1 MEGSTSHRRR
11 HHVPKV
17 QLLLVSAAV
26 ILVIVAFAVYDAS
39 YEKGFRGGRI
49 SSTWSPRVRRLY
61 LEKEGVLGV
70 TTWNAITK
78 DSDITPTESFGES
91 ALENRDVED
100 HLQIVTENCEPRD
113 LVLPGN
119 TRQFAHLHHMK
130 TGGTSFNGVI
140 RCALERA
147 RTLRNEEIPYYSLSE
162 CGWDHFQK
170 CFGGEDPFCSQQTDE
185 SVVMQYC
192 APLFAVNHFGWI
204 DADLVTILRDPVDR
218 VWSMYRFQ
226 TKSCYKCLPLK
237 EIYQH
242 IDKGTTSGKFLENC
256 TLTFLLILGHLFLIP
271 FVWRG
276 LLLKKYVV
284 NVRACA

>member
-1 MEGSTSHRRR
+1 MEGIKTLRRR
-11 HHVPKV
+11 QHAPKL

-26 ILVIVAFAVYDAS
+26 ILVIVVFAVYDAS

-61 LEKEGVLGV
+61 LEKQGVLGV
-70 TTWNAITK
+70 TTSNAITK
-78 DSDITPTESFGES
+78 ESDVPPSEPFGES
-91 ALENRDVED
+91 ALENQDVED
-100 HLQIVTENCEPRD
+100 HLESVTENCEPRD
-113 LVLPGN
+113 LVLPGK

-147 RTLRNEEIPYYSLSE
+147 RSLRSEDIPFYSLSE
-162 CGWDHFQK
+162 CGWDHFHK
-170 CFGGEDPFCSQQTDE
+170 CLGGEDPFCSQQTDE

-226 TKSCYKCLPLK
+226 TRSCYKCLPLK

-242 IDKGTTSGKFLENC
+242 IDNGTTSGKFLENY
-256 TLTFLLILGHLFLIP
+256 TLKFPLIFSHLFLIP
-271 FVWRG
+271 FVCCG

-284 NVRACA
+284 NVRAFV